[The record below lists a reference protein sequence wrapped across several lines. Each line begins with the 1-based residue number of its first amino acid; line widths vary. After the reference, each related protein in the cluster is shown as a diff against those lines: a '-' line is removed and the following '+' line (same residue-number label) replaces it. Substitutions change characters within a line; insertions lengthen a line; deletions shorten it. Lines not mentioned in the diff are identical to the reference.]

1 MANVFEY
8 CINSNGQVENI
19 IFSDLT
25 LNGTNTK
32 VYTADELNKILLIRH
47 GEQKLCQFPKWV
59 SITYIYK
66 NEIECWKYWLKLCWN
81 NYVNTNQYM
90 LQRIYDALS
99 SEYNP
104 IENTDKYSEHTE
116 KHKGSDSIEKTGSEV
131 NSKSGSDVNNR
142 VIQSKDKD
150 ILTIDKLSENVKSG
164 VETTVTDSNSDNIK
178 SGTEKTDTTVTYNTT
193 DKNTKSG
200 SQNNEHSYS
209 NLSNEHS
216 EKPFN
221 DTDNY
226 IGVSKDAKNG
236 SENEK
241 TTYTNMSDTNTKTGT
256 EKTESNTSFGSGDNA
271 RKDIITEKN
280 TTTVTY
286 GTAANER
293 KDSITDIGTETTDKT
308 NDTTD
313 KNTTTYDSQ
322 DTLTFNSRTDTTN
335 YNSDIEYVEH
345 THGNIGVTTNQQM
358 ITAEIELR
366 LNNQMLNLIIDDF
379 ASEICI

>member
-1 MANVFEY
+1 MSNVFEY
-8 CINSNGQVENI
+8 CINSSGQIENI
-19 IFSDLT
+19 IFTDLT

-32 VYTADELNKILLIRH
+32 VYTGDELNKIMLTRH
-47 GEQKLCQFPKWV
+47 GEKKLCQYPNWV
-59 SITYIYK
+59 TYINK
-66 NEIECWKYWLKLCWN
+66 NDSECWKYWLKLCWN
-81 NYVNTNQYM
+81 NYVNSNHYM
-90 LQRIYDALS
+90 LERIYDALS
-99 SEYNP
+99 AEYNP

-116 KHKGSDSIEKTGSEV
+116 KHKGSDSIEKSGSEV
-131 NSKSGSDVNNR
+131 NSKSGSDSNNR

-164 VETTVTDSNSDNIK
+164 VETTVSDINSDNIK
-178 SGTEKTDTTVTYNTT
+178 SGTEKNDTTITYDTT

-200 SQNNEHSYS
+200 SQNNEHSYT

-221 DTDNY
+221 DTDRY
-226 IGVSKDAKNG
+226 IGVSKDVKAG

-241 TTYTNMSDTNTKTGT
+241 TTYTNMSDTNTKTGN
-256 EKTESNTSFGSGDNA
+256 EKTVSNTSFGTGDNA
-271 RKDIITEKN
+271 RKDTTTEKN

-286 GTAANER
+286 GSADNER
-293 KDSITDIGTETTDKT
+293 KDSIKDTGSETSDKT

-335 YNSDIEYVEH
+335 YNSNIEYIEH
-345 THGNIGVTTNQQM
+345 THGNIGITSNQSM
-358 ITAEIELR
+358 VSAEIELR

>member
-8 CINSNGQVENI
+8 CINSSGQIENI
-19 IFSDLT
+19 IFSALT
-25 LNGTNTK
+25 LNGRTTK
-32 VYTADELNKILLIRH
+32 VYTGDELNKTMITRH
-47 GEQKLCQFPKWV
+47 GEKKLCQFPKWV
-59 SITYIYK
+59 TYINK
-66 NEIECWKYWLKLCWN
+66 NDSECWEYWLKLCWN
-81 NYVNTNQYM
+81 NYLNSNQYM
-90 LQRIYDALS
+90 LERIYDALS
-99 SEYNP
+99 AEYNP
-104 IENTDKYSEHTE
+104 VENTDKYSEHTE
-116 KHKGSDSIEKTGSEV
+116 KHTGSDSIEKTGSEV
-131 NSKSGSDVNNR
+131 NSKSGSDINNR
-142 VIQSKDKD
+142 VIQIKDKD

-164 VETTVTDSNSDNIK
+164 VETTVSDINSDNIK
-178 SGTEKTDTTVTYNTT
+178 SGTEKTDSTVTYNTT

-200 SQNNEHSYS
+200 SQNNEHSYT
-209 NLSNEHS
+209 NLNNEHH

-226 IGVSKDAKNG
+226 IGVSKDVKNG

-241 TTYTNMSDTNTKTGT
+241 TTYTNMTDSNTKTGT
-256 EKTESNTSFGSGDNA
+256 EKTESNTSFGIGDNA
-271 RKDIITEKN
+271 RKDITTEKN

-286 GTAANER
+286 GSAANER
-293 KDSITDIGTETTDKT
+293 KDSITDSGTETTDKT

-335 YNSDIEYVEH
+335 YNSDIEYLEH

-358 ITAEIELR
+358 INAELELR

>member
-1 MANVFEY
+1 MSNVFEY
-8 CINSNGQVENI
+8 CINSSGQIENR
-19 IFSDLT
+19 IFTALT
-25 LNGTNTK
+25 LNGNNTK
-32 VYTADELNKILLIRH
+32 VYTGDELNKILLTRH
-47 GEQKLCQFPKWV
+47 GEKKLCQFPKWV
-59 SITYIYK
+59 TYINK
-66 NEIECWKYWLKLCWN
+66 NDSECWDYWLKLCWN
-81 NYVNTNQYM
+81 NYVNSNQYM
-90 LQRIYDALS
+90 LERIYDALS
-99 SEYNP
+99 AEYNP
-104 IENTDKYSEHTE
+104 IENTDKYSDHTE
-116 KHKGSDSIEKTGSEV
+116 KHRGSDSIEKSGSEV

-142 VIQSKDKD
+142 IIQSKDKN

-164 VETTVTDSNSDNIK
+164 IETTVTDSNSDNIK
-178 SGTEKTDTTVTYNTT
+178 SGTEKTDSTVTYNTT

-200 SQNNEHSYS
+200 SQNNEHSYN

-226 IGVSKDAKNG
+226 IGVSKDVKNG

-241 TTYTNMSDTNTKTGT
+241 TTYTNMSDTNTKSGT

-271 RKDIITEKN
+271 RKDSTTEKN

-286 GTAANER
+286 GSAANER
-293 KDSITDIGTETTDKT
+293 KDSITDSGTETTDKT
-308 NDTTD
+308 NNTND
-313 KNTTTYDSQ
+313 KNTTTYDSK
-322 DTLTFNSRTDTTN
+322 DTLTFDSRLDTSN
-335 YNSDIEYVEH
+335 YNSDIDYVEH

-379 ASEICI
+379 VSEICI